1 MATRKNAMWVGV
13 FSALLAAGYAGAALA
28 GEDDGDND
36 REFVRAGPAHGNM
49 GNRGPGNMTPPAH
62 PEHPT
67 HPTTPGHGNA
77 HRLNPNNL
85 SLCDDPTL
93 TLVGPEGESGKSQV
107 AHTNFLPAVQSTGEP
122 AAEGTDDWARMM
134 YFWVG
139 STFDFVFNAH
149 QLDPATQWT
158 LVAIAGDGTGI
169 CLGNGTVNG
178 GGELHILGSVDP
190 QANFP
195 TNLDPFAARTDTT
208 EDATVQLIPT
218 ATVDCTTG
226 AITPGTGNMLVSE
239 LGVRF
244 VDVDVLTCPAPPPP
258 P

>member
-1 MATRKNAMWVGV
+1 MCAGV
-13 FSALLAAGYAGAALA
+13 FATLLAAGYAGAALA

-36 REFVRAGPAHGNM
+36 REFVRAGPGHGNM
-49 GNRGPGNMTPPAH
+49 GNRGAQKPADKPEKPAH
-62 PEHPT
+62 PEHPA
-67 HPTTPGHGNA
+67 HPNHPARG
-77 HRLNPNNL
+77 LNPNNV

-93 TLVGPEGESGKSQV
+93 ELVGPVGQSGKSQV
-107 AHTNFLPAVQSTGEP
+107 AHTNFLPAVQSTGLP
-122 AAEGTDDWARMM
+122 AEADDWARMM

-149 QLDPATQWT
+149 RLEPATLWT

-178 GGELHILGSVDP
+178 GGQLHILGSVDP
-190 QANFP
+190 EANFP
-195 TNLDPFAARTDTT
+195 TDLDPFAPRTEATV
-208 EDATVQLIPT
+208 DATVQLIPT

-226 AITPGTGNMLVSE
+226 AITPGEGNMLVSSF
-239 LGVRF
+239 GVRF

>member
-1 MATRKNAMWVGV
+1 MKKKAMYVGV
-13 FSALLAAGYAGAALA
+13 MAALLAVGYAGAAWG

-49 GNRGPGNMTPPAH
+49 GNRGNSANKPNKPDHPAH
-62 PEHPT
+62 PEHPA
-67 HPTTPGHGNA
+67 TPGHGNA

-85 SLCDDPTL
+85 SLCDDPAL
-93 TLVGPEGESGKSQV
+93 ELVGPEGQAGKSQV

-122 AAEGTDDWARMM
+122 AEADDWARMT
-134 YFWVG
+134 YFWLG
-139 STFDFVFNAH
+139 STFDFIFNAH
-149 QLDPATQWT
+149 QLEPATTWT
-158 LVAIAGDGTGI
+158 LVAVAGDGTAI

-178 GGELHILGSVDP
+178 GGQLHILGSVDP
-190 QANFP
+190 EASFP
-195 TNLDPFAARTDTT
+195 TDLDPFAPRTDET
-208 EDATVQLIPT
+208 EDATLQLIPT

-226 AITPGTGNMLVSE
+226 AITAGEGNMLVSSF
-239 LGVRF
+239 GVRF